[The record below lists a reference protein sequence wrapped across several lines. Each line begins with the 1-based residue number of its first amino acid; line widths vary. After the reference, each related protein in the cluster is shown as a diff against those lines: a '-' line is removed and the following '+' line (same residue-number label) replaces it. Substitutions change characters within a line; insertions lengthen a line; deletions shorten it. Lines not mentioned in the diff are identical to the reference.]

1 MSQVDIIRNGL
12 IDKLLAISDKEYL
25 LALSRLVES
34 SAVNNEKIK
43 FTPDQ
48 LLMLKMSEN
57 DISNGRVI
65 SQEELDKSDL
75 TWLNEQ

>member
-1 MSQVDIIRNGL
+1 MSQADIIRNGL

-34 SAVNNEKIK
+34 TAVNDEKIK

-75 TWLNEQ
+75 KWLNEQ

>member
-1 MSQVDIIRNGL
+1 MSQADIIRNGL

-34 SAVNNEKIK
+34 SSVNNEKIK
-43 FTPDQ
+43 FTPEQ
-48 LLMLKMSEN
+48 LLMLQMSEN

-65 SQEELDKSDL
+65 TQEELDKSDL
-75 TWLNEQ
+75 KWLNEQ

>member
-1 MSQVDIIRNGL
+1 MSQADIIRNGL

-75 TWLNEQ
+75 RWLNEQ

>member
-1 MSQVDIIRNGL
+1 MSQADIIRNGL
-12 IDKLLAISDKEYL
+12 IDKLLAISDKDYL

-34 SAVNNEKIK
+34 STVNNEKIK

>member
-1 MSQVDIIRNGL
+1 MSQADIIRNGL

-48 LLMLKMSEN
+48 LQMLKMSEN

>member
-1 MSQVDIIRNGL
+1 MSQADIIRNGL
-12 IDKLLAISDKEYL
+12 IAKLLAISDKEYL

-75 TWLNEQ
+75 KWLNEQ

>member
-1 MSQVDIIRNGL
+1 MSQADIIRNGL

-48 LLMLKMSEN
+48 LLMLKMTFQM
-57 DISNGRVI
+57 VV
-65 SQEELDKSDL
+65 
-75 TWLNEQ
+75 

>member
-1 MSQVDIIRNGL
+1 MSQADIIRNGL

-75 TWLNEQ
+75 KWLNEQ

>member
-1 MSQVDIIRNGL
+1 MSQADIIRNGL

-43 FTPDQ
+43 FTSDQ

-75 TWLNEQ
+75 KWLNEQ

>member
-1 MSQVDIIRNGL
+1 MSQADIIRNGL

>member
-1 MSQVDIIRNGL
+1 MSQADIIRNGL

-57 DISNGRVI
+57 DISNGHVI

-75 TWLNEQ
+75 KWLNEQ

>member
-1 MSQVDIIRNGL
+1 MSQADIIRNGL
-12 IDKLLAISDKEYL
+12 IDKLLAISDKDYL

-75 TWLNEQ
+75 KWLNEQ